1 MTPTNLRAADWRD
14 HAWIA
19 WDKTVPAVMQ
29 KGPIGTDDEVREWV
43 RMRENERRNDSSCK
57 WEVAIPDAFEER
69 LQARAVERGILVWST
84 KGKYGV
90 RVQRKL

>member
-1 MTPTNLRAADWRD
+1 MGFQLSRMRAADWQD

-29 KGPIGTDDEVREWV
+29 KGPIGTEDEVREWV

-57 WEVAIPDAFEER
+57 WEVAIRYEAKR
-69 LQARAVERGILVWST
+69 LVVE
-84 KGKYGV
+84 
-90 RVQRKL
+90 